1 MEKIVEEEG
10 MSNFQE
16 CSGANS
22 MCLSK
27 HGLFKTDVSCEQTV
41 FVKYIYRFYYES
53 IYRLKQRGR

>member
-1 MEKIVEEEG
+1 MKKTVEEAG

-27 HGLFKTDVSCEQTV
+27 HGLFKPDISCRQAV
-41 FVKYIYRFYYES
+41 FVKAF
-53 IYRLKQRGR
+53 LD